1 MYLSDTMKAAIRTGR
16 NDSVVY
22 CGTATERA
30 LVARG
35 LIHPVNSNLTAAGI
49 KALEALDA
57 ENPPIKPAHTEVP
70 AIPGMPQMV
79 RESVEYMIQI
89 SEDGGQ
95 WWRVCPGYAY
105 RDRERAIKAME
116 QMDAG
121 KSGALTVFRVIEARQ
136 TWTVAAET
144 TLPDVEQPSDT
155 CSVCGKEECS
165 NDVCGTES
173 PVAHPDATDLAHAD
187 DPTYDQCPRCTHLWP
202 LDAMA
207 RDRNGDNICPDCMFS

>member
-1 MYLSDTMKAAIRTGR
+1 MNLSATMKAAIRTGR

-30 LVARG
+30 LIARG

-49 KALEALDA
+49 KVLEALDA
-57 ENPPIKPAHTEVP
+57 ENPPAEPAATEVP

-79 RESVEYMIQI
+79 VESVDYMIQI

-105 RDRERAIKAME
+105 RDRERAIKSME
-116 QMDAG
+116 QMDAD

-144 TLPDVEQPSDT
+144 TVTDAEEPADT
-155 CSVCGKEECS
+155 CSVCGKEDCS
-165 NDVCGTES
+165 NEVCGTDT
-173 PVAHPDATDLAHAD
+173 PVAYPDAIDTAHAC
-187 DPTYDQCPRCTHLWP
+187 DPTHGQCPRCTHLWP
-202 LDAMA
+202 LDEMA
-207 RDRNGDNICPDCMFS
+207 RDRNGDNICPDCVFA

>member
-49 KALEALDA
+49 KVLAALDA
-57 ENPPIKPAHTEVP
+57 ENPPTEPAVTEVP

-79 RESVEYMIQI
+79 CESVEYMIQI

-95 WWRVCPGYAY
+95 WWRICPGYTY
-105 RDRERAIKAME
+105 RDRERAIKSMD
-116 QMDAG
+116 QMDAD

-136 TWTVAAET
+136 TWAVAAET
-144 TLPDVEQPSDT
+144 TITAAEQPSDT

-165 NDVCGTES
+165 NDVCGTDS
-173 PVAHPDATDLAHAD
+173 PVAHPDQTDIDHAD

-202 LDAMA
+202 LDEMA
-207 RDRNGDNICPDCMFS
+207 RDRNG